1 MRWLVLLFLVA
12 TSAAGAAQGDW
23 VAKNKPQLI
32 REYLELLAIPNG
44 VSARANTGRNAA
56 HISAMMERR
65 GLSPRLLES
74 EDAKVPPL
82 IYGEWRVPG
91 AKRTLILY
99 AHYDGQPVTAE
110 EWKVT
115 QPFAP
120 LLLSERHDKGGNPL
134 PVPAAGQPVPGDWRL
149 YGRSASDDKA
159 GVMAILAAVDALK
172 AEKRTPSFNLKIVFE
187 GEEEAGSPN
196 LGRLLRRHKATLG
209 SD

>member
-65 GLSPRLLES
+65 GLSPRLRES
-74 EDAKVPPL
+74 EDGKAPPL

-99 AHYDGQPVTAE
+99 AHYDGQPVTPE
-110 EWKVT
+110 QWTVT
-115 QPFAP
+115 EPFKP
-120 LLLSERHDKGGNPL
+120 LLLSGRHDQGGKPL
-134 PVPAAGQPVPGDWRL
+134 PLPAPGEAIDPEWR
-149 YGRSASDDKA
+149 
-159 GVMAILAAVDALK
+159 
-172 AEKRTPSFNLKIVFE
+172 P
-187 GEEEAGSPN
+187 
-196 LGRLLRRHKATLG
+196 
-209 SD
+209 